1 MKIYFF
7 ILITLIFSGCA
18 NIVAPSG
25 GVKDSSPPELINSVE
40 ILNKESKQI
49 EKVVLFFD
57 ENIIENQ
64 FEGNFYSSP
73 PLEDLNYN
81 VKSNAVELTFKSMSE
96 SNNWILLNNCIKDL
110 NEGNILKSL
119 DYQIIN
125 SSDDSLYSFQSE
137 LINTFTGEKEKNS
150 WIMMYNYSIADSL
163 IFKILPNYIS
173 KTNQNGIAKFKGNIK
188 QGKYQIVS
196 LSGDDYIY
204 HEDELISFSDNLINI
219 GVDTFSVLHSFNPLQ
234 KIDSSQSMQDSSIT
248 IGGSLTLKTDLNGVV
263 IVQLLKEGKVILQ
276 KQFKNTSEFNLKNI
290 STGEYSLRFFH
301 DENKNAYWD
310 TGNFTEKKQA
320 ERMYYYP
327 EKITIRENWDLELI
341 WITKE

>member
-119 DYQIIN
+119 DYQ
-125 SSDDSLYSFQSE
+125 
-137 LINTFTGEKEKNS
+137 
-150 WIMMYNYSIADSL
+150 
-163 IFKILPNYIS
+163 
-173 KTNQNGIAKFKGNIK
+173 
-188 QGKYQIVS
+188 
-196 LSGDDYIY
+196 
-204 HEDELISFSDNLINI
+204 
-219 GVDTFSVLHSFNPLQ
+219 
-234 KIDSSQSMQDSSIT
+234 
-248 IGGSLTLKTDLNGVV
+248 
-263 IVQLLKEGKVILQ
+263 
-276 KQFKNTSEFNLKNI
+276 
-290 STGEYSLRFFH
+290 
-301 DENKNAYWD
+301 
-310 TGNFTEKKQA
+310 
-320 ERMYYYP
+320 
-327 EKITIRENWDLELI
+327 
-341 WITKE
+341 